1 MVTTTRKSTATWK
14 IAVEQVTTLLV
25 TIALLGFATWNVRG
39 LTKTDKQHLLAQD
52 CDRYD
57 LDIIGIQETKTR
69 QFSDLRLPGNHRLL
83 LFDQKDGYHGG
94 LGFLIN
100 SRVNHFFR
108 SFHQIS
114 DRVVYMD
121 FFVPSKFVHKPPC
134 KLRIVNCYSPTNP
147 KTISNPE
154 ATDQFYRELQVAV
167 DVPARYELWIL
178 GDFNAKLGKRSEQDY
193 NSGLHKNLGRY
204 GVGRRNE
211 NGERLLNFLV
221 FNNLFAANTAF
232 RHSSRHITTRT
243 GWVKDKKTKKSFPY
257 FSQIDFVLCRS
268 RSTVFLSDA
277 RSYGGAKL
285 HSDHKIVKATIDL
298 REKTKLYKSSKTETV
313 KYNTTSLVC
322 NKELQSQFHQAV
334 TQQVDS
340 LPTPPNVRAGF
351 EQLFETVK
359 TAASN
364 TVGMRQKNKK
374 TQHSSDPQVCCMS
387 DERHRLI
394 LQLNDNMLR
403 DRSELRRKI
412 NKLKN
417 NINKRLK
424 ELETEHANKLADSIN
439 NADDTKRKFEATR
452 ALATDKQPEPIS
464 VFNSDNQL
472 VGNDEDKAAIIREW
486 FMQHYASSEPPLQPF
501 TGPPRPLQTPI
512 TCEEV
517 QFAASKLK
525 NGKAVGPDQIPN
537 ELLKYAPVNF
547 YRQYATLIN
556 QSFELNEHVPSF
568 TEGYLAPLQKPGKP
582 KGPVKSLRP
591 LCLLNGTRKLL
602 SLITLHRVRRQ
613 IAEYTG
619 PWQNAYK
626 AGHSCANIVWT
637 QRLLISVVKEK
648 RWEFS
653 KMGIDMSSAFDTIK
667 RSVILDLL
675 EEAGCCEDDIRLARY
690 LLSNT
695 KLRIK
700 IDETIS
706 LEFETSKGSF
716 QGDAAS
722 GAFFTLYF
730 AGALY
735 HLRAVLSYLRPNP
748 PFDPNSFLPVE
759 WEYADD
765 ADFGDEVEENLRE
778 MLPICKEIL
787 AEWDLLVNEDKTEF
801 VRFYIADKTDVDE
814 KGEPLR
820 GREPWRKNVS
830 LGSKLCSKADIVHR
844 CILANV
850 AFEKYS
856 KVWLEKYHT
865 SLYTKVKLYEA
876 LVTPVLLYN
885 CNSWAAPEKILQKVD
900 VCQRNHLRQIMN
912 CTYPRNISNKDL
924 YARCGVTP
932 LTERVAKSRW
942 KMLGHILRS
951 DCNSPPQL
959 ALSFTVESMGRM
971 RGRIGR
977 HQISIFKTILSDLN
991 KRNMNLRDL
1000 TDLTELRHIASN
1012 RNHWR
1017 NLFSF

>member
-1 MVTTTRKSTATWK
+1 MVAVYRTRKSTATWTFTLGL
-14 IAVEQVTTLLV
+14 VTTLLV

-39 LTKTDKQHLLAQD
+39 LTKTEKQDLLAED

-57 LDIIGIQETKTR
+57 LDIVGLQETKVTK
-69 QFSDLRLPGNHRLL
+69 FSDTRVPGNHRLL
-83 LFDQKDGYHGG
+83 LFDQKNGYHGG
-94 LGFLIN
+94 LGFFIN
-100 SRVNHFFR
+100 NRVLHFFR

-121 FFVPSKFVHKPPC
+121 FYVPSKFDRQPPC

-147 KTISNPE
+147 RTISNPE
-154 ATDQFYRELQVAV
+154 ATDQFYRELQLAV
-167 DVPARYELWIL
+167 DVPARFELWIL
-178 GDFNAKLGKRSEQDY
+178 GDFNAKLGKRSDLDFE
-193 NSGLHKNLGRY
+193 SGLHNNIGRY

-221 FNNLFAANTAF
+221 SNNLFAANTAF

-243 GWVKDKKTKKSFPY
+243 GWVKDRRTKMSYPY
-257 FSQIDFVLCRS
+257 FSQIDYILCRS
-268 RSTVFLSDA
+268 RSTVFLTDA
-277 RSYGGAKL
+277 RAYGGAKL

-298 REKTKLYKSSKTETV
+298 RQKTKLYRNSKTQTIR
-313 KYNTTSLVC
+313 YNTTSLVC
-322 NKELQSQFHQAV
+322 NKELQNQFHQAV
-334 TQQVDS
+334 TQQVNS
-340 LPTPPNVRAGF
+340 LPTTTSVQAGF
-351 EQLFETVK
+351 NQLFESIK
-359 TAASN
+359 SAATS
-364 TVGMRQKNKK
+364 TVGLRQKNRR
-374 TQHSSDPQVCCMS
+374 TNHSSDPNVCAMS
-387 DERHRLI
+387 DERHKLL
-394 LQLNDNMLR
+394 LQLNDNSVR
-403 DRSELRRKI
+403 DRSELRHRI
-412 NKLKN
+412 NRLKR
-417 NINKRLK
+417 NIAKRLK
-424 ELETEHANKLADSIN
+424 ELETEHANKLAESIN
-439 NADDTKRKFEATR
+439 NTDDTKRMFEATR
-452 ALATDKQPEPIS
+452 ALATGNKQTEPIS
-464 VFNSDNQL
+464 VFDSDNQL
-472 VGNDEDKAAIIREW
+472 VGNEEEKACIVRQW
-486 FMQHYASSEPPLQPF
+486 FLQHYSSSDTPLEPF

-517 QFAASKLK
+517 KYAAGKLK

-537 ELLKYAPVNF
+537 ELLKYAPDRF
-547 YRQYATLIN
+547 YEEYASLIN
-556 QSFELNEHVPSF
+556 RSFELSEHVPSF

-602 SLITLHRVRRQ
+602 SLITLHRVSRQ
-613 IAEYTG
+613 ISEFTG

-637 QRLLISVVKEK
+637 QRILISVVKEK

-675 EEAGCCEDDIRLARY
+675 AEAGCCEDDIRLARY

-700 IDETIS
+700 IDQTIS

-735 HLRAVLSYLRPNP
+735 HQRAVLETIRPNP
-748 PFDPNSFLPVE
+748 PFDPNTFFPTE

-765 ADFGDEVEENLRE
+765 ADFADEDEDSLRE

-801 VRFYIADKTDVDE
+801 VRFYIAEKDEVDE
-814 KGEPLR
+814 KGEPVK
-820 GREPWRKNVS
+820 GREPWRKSVS
-830 LGSKLCSKADIVHR
+830 LGSRLCSKEDITHR

-850 AFEKYS
+850 AFEKFQ
-856 KVWLEKYHT
+856 KVWIERSHIAVH
-865 SLYTKVKLYEA
+865 TKVRLYEA

-885 CNSWAAPEKILQKVD
+885 CNSWAAPDNILKKLD
-900 VCQRNHLRQIMN
+900 VCQRKHLRRILN
-912 CTYPRNISNKDL
+912 TTYPHVITNRDL
-924 YARCGVTP
+924 YARCGVSP

-959 ALSFTVESMGRM
+959 ALSFAVESMNSM
-971 RGRIGR
+971 RGRLGR
-977 HQISIFKTILSDLN
+977 HQMNIFKCIY
-991 KRNMNLRDL
+991 K
-1000 TDLTELRHIASN
+1000 
-1012 RNHWR
+1012 
-1017 NLFSF
+1017 